1 VKADQELEMLFDER
15 NEGDYRIYAGAL
27 EAPQGDGYLA
37 AVVIS
42 RLRGAGNVPREAYR
56 DTALA
61 AGYRWASAKDALSYA
76 LAKAVELIRTER
88 QRLTC

>member
-1 VKADQELEMLFDER
+1 MLFDER

-42 RLRGAGNVPREAYR
+42 RLRGVTNAPREAYR

-61 AGYRWASAKDALSYA
+61 AGYRWASARDALTYA
-76 LAKAVELIRTER
+76 VAKGVEMIRSER
-88 QRLTC
+88 QRLAC

>member
-1 VKADQELEMLFDER
+1 MLFDER

-27 EAPQGDGYLA
+27 EAPQGDGYVA
-37 AVVIS
+37 AVVIN
-42 RLRGAGNVPREAYR
+42 RLRGVDEPPCEAFR

-61 AGYRWASAKDALSYA
+61 AGYRWESAGDALSYA
-76 LAKAVELIRTER
+76 LAKGLELIRTER

>member
-1 VKADQELEMLFDER
+1 MMFDER

-42 RLRGAGNVPREAYR
+42 RLRGAGESAPREAFR
-56 DTALA
+56 DTSLA
-61 AGYRWASAKDALSYA
+61 AGYRWPSPTDALSYA
-76 LAKAVELIRTER
+76 LAKAVEMIRTEHR
-88 QRLTC
+88 NLAC